1 MSAVVLPLVHSRPKF
16 AGWVLSPTDLVTV
29 GPIGSVDR
37 ELDWDFAADGPPTSS
52 TMPHPT
58 PQYAQSVFT
67 VVTMAST
74 VPGAVCAAITHRL
87 AGYDVVL
94 TGRRTMR

>member
-1 MSAVVLPLVHSRPKF
+1 MSQDTRHDQRPDTTELV
-16 AGWVLSPTDLVTV
+16 
-29 GPIGSVDR
+29 
-37 ELDWDFAADGPPTSS
+37 DWDFAADGPPTSS

-94 TGRRTMR
+94 TGRRTRR